1 MLRNLVSS
9 LIQHEQVKTT
19 LPKAR
24 DAARLAEKIITLGK
38 RGTHPAW
45 QKASAFLLQPSLTPK
60 VFETLATRYAGRPGG
75 YTRIHKYGRRQGD
88 NAPHAVLE
96 LVDGPKDLKFEMAAR
111 ATGWDVLSDRLK
123 TRSARALVRE
133 GVVVGEGESIGE
145 TVERERARALG
156 EGGEESELSERT
168 RWNVRKALRYRSA
181 EDVKGFG
188 EKVQEHMDTLLARPL
203 AVKALREHSEKESAE
218 SDQQYFR
225 SIKDYKL
232 KAGETVPGA
241 AGSALRRVQGDLGW
255 TPGRK
260 LRWFERRK
268 LGIDRPLTWEQV

>member
-1 MLRNLVSS
+1 MKHGVAFRKFSRTSSHRMLMLRNLVTS

-45 QKASAFLLQPSLTPK
+45 KRATGFLLQPSLAPK
-60 VFETLATRYAGRPGG
+60 VFETLAARYARRPGG
-75 YTRIHKYGRRQGD
+75 YTRVHKFGRRPGD

-96 LVDGPKDLKFEMAAR
+96 LVDGPRDLRFEMAAR

-123 TRSARALVRE
+123 TRSARALVKE
-133 GVVVGEGESIGE
+133 GVRDVDE
-145 TVERERARALG
+145 TVERARALG
-156 EGGEESELSERT
+156 EGGAGDGAGAGAGEGEGEGALRQRT
-168 RWNVRKALRYRSA
+168 LWNLRKALRYRSA
-181 EDVKGFG
+181 GDVKRFG
-188 EKVQEHMDTLLARPL
+188 EKVQEHM
-203 AVKALREHSEKESAE
+203 
-218 SDQQYFR
+218 
-225 SIKDYKL
+225 
-232 KAGETVPGA
+232 AGETVPGA
-241 AGSALRRVQGDLGW
+241 AGSALRRAQGSLGW

-260 LRWFERRK
+260 VRWFERRK